1 MQAYYDDGQTN
12 QAIMTAYGIYPQYN
26 LFLVKERL
34 HFSWRFYSVLASKWC
49 ILRLKD
55 TVFITF
61 MEADVCST

>member
-1 MQAYYDDGQTN
+1 MADKSSNNDRLWYL
-12 QAIMTAYGIYPQYN
+12 PQYN

-34 HFSWRFYSVLASKWC
+34 HFSGRFYSVLASKWC

-61 MEADVCST
+61 MDADVCST